1 MSWIDEFAK
10 LKFKPLNPKTKFK
23 MCMLYTYIE
32 VTVKITNS
40 PSQFNKKKK
49 WDINIGKEE
58 ENKEEII
65 ILEYILTQ
73 GLLGS
78 QTQEIMWI

>member
-58 ENKEEII
+58 II
-65 ILEYILTQ
+65 ILEYILTH